1 MAALNDD
8 PAVLI
13 GRHVETA
20 AHTSDDP
27 DAWLRDSG
35 VSIWAVVDYWYSTNF
50 DTAQTLR
57 AYDLSPEAMAAALA
71 YYRQHQAVI
80 DARRLLNAV

>member
-1 MAALNDD
+1 MTALNDD

-13 GRHVETA
+13 ARHVETA
-20 AHTSDDP
+20 NNTPDDP

-35 VSIWAVVDYWYSTNF
+35 VSIWALVDYWYGVSF
-50 DTAQTLR
+50 DTAETTR
-57 AYDLSPEAMAAALA
+57 AYGLSPEAMAAALA